1 MTKKEKSLLLN
12 VLCALLPY
20 DVKGKVYAETTNG
33 NYDMNGDMIF
43 FDSPFDV
50 ILDSINTSTE
60 EIHVVSIG
68 NEDTVEFIECQQ
80 TDAKPYTIEEFKPY
94 LRPMSSMTKEEREH
108 LQTLHD
114 IISDENYGDGFSPA
128 AWEAILDFNNYC
140 REHHLDNGGLI
151 TLGLAI
157 EAPEGMY

>member
-1 MTKKEKSLLLN
+1 MTKQEKQLLLID
-12 VLCALLPY
+12 LCARLPY
-20 DVKGKVYAETTNG
+20 GVKIELHGEICTVFGIVDDYVQCTAGVPTDQQSMITN
-33 NYDMNGDMIF
+33 
-43 FDSPFDV
+43 V
-50 ILDSINTSTE
+50 
-60 EIHVVSIG
+60 
-68 NEDTVEFIECQQ
+68 
-80 TDAKPYTIEEFKPY
+80 KPY

-151 TLGLAI
+151 TLGLAL
-157 EAPEGMY
+157 EAPEGMYK

>member
-1 MTKKEKSLLLN
+1 MTKQEKQLLLID
-12 VLCALLPY
+12 LCARLPY
-20 DVKGKVYAETTNG
+20 FELIVQYKGEDFNIIDIGFERVTLVKPFMSITSG
-33 NYDMNGDMIF
+33 
-43 FDSPFDV
+43 SPL
-50 ILDSINTSTE
+50 IK
-60 EIHVVSIG
+60 EI
-68 NEDTVEFIECQQ
+68 
-80 TDAKPYTIEEFKPY
+80 KPY
-94 LRPMSSMTKEEREH
+94 LRPMSSMTNEERKH

-157 EAPEGMY
+157 EATEGMYK